1 MGSYSQGAQQS
12 GSTPVPSRDAG
23 YSTFCQN
30 LDVVANGNATRDY
43 TLYLPDGAQILDW
56 TLDTTTAHTSATAT
70 IQAGTTVGGND
81 LFSAT
86 NVLSAGRAQP
96 TFTAAQLL
104 QSAALPH
111 VNGQTDTPV
120 NVRLTLTTPT
130 SVGTTKVNIRYA
142 IKQN

>member
-23 YSTFCQN
+23 YSTFSQTVD
-30 LDVVANGNATRDY
+30 LVAGGTATRDY

-56 TLDTTTAHTSATAT
+56 NLDTTTAHTSATAT
-70 IQAGTTVGGND
+70 VQGGITLGGTE

-86 NVLSAGRAQP
+86 SVLSAGRAQP
-96 TFTAAQLL
+96 TFTAAQLT
-104 QSAALPH
+104 QSAQLPH

-120 NVRLTLTTPT
+120 YLRLTLTTPT
-130 SVGTTKVNIRYA
+130 SVGATKVNVRYA
-142 IKQN
+142 MKLQ